1 MKIEK
6 IYCYPIKALRA
17 VELDSVEVTK
27 HGFPFDRRYMI
38 LHVEKEKDGST
49 KYTNVHVAHYP
60 QSVLFFPSLD
70 VAAGLLTITYKPGQ
84 DSPGEEKSIDIPLTP
99 YVGDL
104 ESVDVT
110 MHKSPTKAYKMGK
123 SCNDWFS
130 TCYGIDVILVH
141 LGEHLRPVR
150 MSSPQ
155 SQSTPNGNSNGS
167 SWLSNITNTATSFL
181 PSALVGN
188 NPSQDAEIT
197 FADCAP
203 YLIASQT
210 SVEDI
215 HPRLKGSK
223 MDISKFRPNIIVSGA
238 EKPWDEDFWGE
249 ITIAGN
255 TKIDCVHNC
264 GRCKSINISYETG
277 APGTDAQG
285 DALKSLQKDRRV
297 DPGMKYSP
305 IFGRYSFLQE
315 ASEGN
320 VVRVGDVVEVSK
332 RNSERTVFGESSYH
346 DLSMT
351 ALVLTVSRQIG
362 LVCPLL
368 RLRALLFSVACL
380 RKVEKRYARG
390 TKLVVNAS
398 VDVI

>member
-6 IYCYPIKALRA
+6 IYCYPVKALRA

-27 HGFPFDRRYMI
+27 HGFPYDRRYMI
-38 LHVEKEKDGST
+38 LHVTKEKDGST
-49 KYTNVHVAHYP
+49 RYTNVHVAHYP
-60 QSVLFFPSLD
+60 KSVLFFPSLD
-70 VAAGLLTITYKPGQ
+70 EAAGLLTITYKPGQ
-84 DSPGEEKSIDIPLTP
+84 DSKDEEKSIDIPLTP

-104 ESVDVT
+104 ETVDVT

-123 SCNDWFS
+123 QYNDWFS
-130 TCYGIDVILVH
+130 ACYGIDAILVH

-150 MSSPQ
+150 MTSPQ
-155 SQSTPNGNSNGS
+155 SQSHPVNANGNGSGNGS
-167 SWLSNITNTATSFL
+167 GWLSNITNTATSFL
-181 PSALVGN
+181 PSALVGAASS
-188 NPSQDAEIT
+188 PDAEIT

-215 HPRLKGSK
+215 HPRLQGSQ

-238 EKPWDEDFWGE
+238 EKPWEEDYWAE
-249 ITIAGN
+249 LTIAGS
-255 TKIDCVHNC
+255 TKIDCIHNC

-277 APGTDAQG
+277 APGTGPEG

-320 VVRVGDVVEVSK
+320 VVRLGDEVEVSK
-332 RNSERTVFGESSYH
+332 RNTEGTVFGKS
-346 DLSMT
+346 DAT
-351 ALVLTVSRQIG
+351 R
-362 LVCPLL
+362 
-368 RLRALLFSVACL
+368 
-380 RKVEKRYARG
+380 
-390 TKLVVNAS
+390 
-398 VDVI
+398 DVRVKSWC